1 MDSDLRA
8 GAARPRGGG
17 VIAGERVAHTELK
30 RRRRPRKASR
40 GKTDNWC
47 VRAGRATL
55 RGLRGSSLGLAD
67 CGLLMY
73 LCFSAFQLGGGG
85 RDGPSLLLFT
95 RTAQVRRASL
105 GTNARCS
112 EALSRGNVRQLHCQR
127 PATAGASESLQI
139 SILIP
144 KAPDT
149 NPVCGL

>member
-1 MDSDLRA
+1 MKNTPERVRPKKAPKRDPRRAAAAVTHVDSDLRA
-8 GAARPRGGG
+8 GAVRPRGGG

-67 CGLLMY
+67 CGLLTY

-85 RDGPSLLLFT
+85 G
-95 RTAQVRRASL
+95 
-105 GTNARCS
+105 
-112 EALSRGNVRQLHCQR
+112 
-127 PATAGASESLQI
+127 GA
-139 SILIP
+139 
-144 KAPDT
+144 A
-149 NPVCGL
+149 